1 MKLMFAS
8 DIHGSYYYAQKTV
21 EAYRE
26 EKAEKLILLGDILY
40 HGPRNDLPRD
50 YAPKE
55 VIKMLNPLAD
65 EILCVRGNCDT
76 EVDQMVLDFSVMS
89 ESALIMTEG
98 AVIYATHG
106 HIFGEDN
113 PPPIGRGGILLCGHT
128 HIPAC
133 RENNEITYMNPG
145 SVSIPKEN
153 SENSCMT
160 YENGVFRWMNLDGKV
175 YAKAEIEQH

>member
-1 MKLMFAS
+1 
-8 DIHGSYYYAQKTV
+8 
-21 EAYRE
+21 
-26 EKAEKLILLGDILY
+26 
-40 HGPRNDLPRD
+40 
-50 YAPKE
+50 
-55 VIKMLNPLAD
+55 
-65 EILCVRGNCDT
+65 
-76 EVDQMVLDFSVMS
+76 MVLDFSVMS

-160 YENGVFRWMNLDGKV
+160 YENGVFSWMNLDGKV